1 MSLETSNSYDS
12 SYSDS
17 NLLHNKFKTFLM
29 FKIDFEIDD
38 FSKLNEIVLNLAVSW
53 FLGIRSRGYYLSIL
67 GPHII
72 SKAVNAPVNDA

>member
-1 MSLETSNSYDS
+1 
-12 SYSDS
+12 
-17 NLLHNKFKTFLM
+17 M

-38 FSKLNEIVLNLAVSW
+38 FSKWNEIVLNLAVSW
-53 FLGIRSRGYYLSIL
+53 FLGITSRGYYLSIL